1 MDHLIAIIG
10 HSDSGKTTLVE
21 MLVPAFKR
29 RGYRVGTI
37 KHAHHAPDFDKRG
50 KDSWR
55 HFEAGSDVALVA
67 SDTTLA
73 MITHRREGTGADG
86 GIAGL
91 APYFRDV
98 DIVIAEGFKTADC
111 PKVEVYRAAEASPPL
126 CRSVEGVI
134 AVVTDAATGFPV
146 RQFDFAQL
154 PELVFFIERRI
165 FEPPPGSDS

>member
-37 KHAHHAPDFDKRG
+37 KHSHHAPDFDKRG

-55 HFEAGSDVALVA
+55 HFEAGSDVALLA
-67 SDTTLA
+67 SDTTLS
-73 MITHRREGTGADG
+73 MITRRREAADADG
-86 GIAGL
+86 GIHGL
-91 APYFRDV
+91 APYFGEV

-111 PKVEVYRAAEASPPL
+111 PKVEVYRATEASPPL
-126 CRSVEGVI
+126 CRSVDGVV
-134 AVVTDAATGFPV
+134 AVVTDAETGFPV
-146 RQFDFAQL
+146 RRFDFAQL
-154 PELVFFIERRI
+154 PELVSFIERRI
-165 FEPPPGSDS
+165 FETPPRTDF